1 LSRGSCLLVEPYNH
15 ENRTVEFGWI
25 GCTQLSESY
34 FERFRRMMDEMDFET
49 LPLFSKPHFSWGLRT
64 EYVGRRF
71 QYRPY
76 TESTQDDARHMLQRW
91 RSPNGTI
98 ILAETQTAGRG
109 RSGRRWVSPADVN
122 LYFTLSLYPVDD
134 PRPLAYVTPLAI
146 AEAIEEVA
154 AAKGGALRALLKWPN
169 DVFLSGKKV
178 AGELIETTQT
188 EAGETVAL
196 VGAGI
201 NVNFDPDGHPEI
213 ADIATSM
220 KDELGFE
227 VPREEVMAAFCNHFE
242 SMWEEAKTGSDAP
255 FLAWKSRLI
264 TLGAEVTAHGARED
278 LRGRAIDVRNDG
290 ALVIETADGQKVA
303 VEAGDVSLNGA

>member
-1 LSRGSCLLVEPYNH
+1 MV
-15 ENRTVEFGWI
+15 
-25 GCTQLSESY
+25 SESY

-49 LPLFSKPHFSWGLRT
+49 LPLFSKPHFSWGLKT
-64 EYVGRRF
+64 DYVGRRF

-122 LYFTLSLYPVDD
+122 LYFTLSLYPVED

-154 AAKGGALRALLKWPN
+154 ASKGGTLRVQLKWPN
-169 DVFLSGKKV
+169 DVFINGRKV
-178 AGELIETTQT
+178 AGELIETTET
-188 EAGETVAL
+188 DAGETVAL
-196 VGAGI
+196 IGAGI

-220 KDELGFE
+220 KDELDFE
-227 VPREEVMAAFCNHFE
+227 VPREEVLSTFCNRFE
-242 SMWEEAKTGSDAP
+242 ALWEDAKAGSDTP
-255 FLAWKSRLI
+255 FRAWKSRLI
-264 TLGAEVTAHGARED
+264 TLGADVTAHGTAED
-278 LRGRAIDVRNDG
+278 IRGRAIDVLNDG
-290 ALVIETADGQKVA
+290 SLVIETSDGRHVT
-303 VEAGDVSLNGA
+303 VEAGDVSLNGESR